1 MTEKYMSE
9 KMLKKFGTKKKMLL
23 KKTNREELTN
33 LVIVINL
40 QILHR

>member
-9 KMLKKFGTKKKMLL
+9 KMLKKFRTKTQKDVSKR
-23 KKTNREELTN
+23 KEELIN